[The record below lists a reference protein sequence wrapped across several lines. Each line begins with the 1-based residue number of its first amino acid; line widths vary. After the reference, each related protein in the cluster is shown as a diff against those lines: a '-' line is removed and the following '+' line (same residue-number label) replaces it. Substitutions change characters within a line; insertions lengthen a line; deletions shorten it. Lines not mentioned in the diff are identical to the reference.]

1 MKIKDGFMLRGVAG
15 KNVVVAVGAA
25 SLDFDGLISLNETG
39 TFLWKVLEDGAD
51 FDILT
56 EKLLAEYD
64 IDEETAKRDISAF
77 LEKVKE
83 ADLIIE

>member
-1 MKIKDGFMLRGVAG
+1 MKIKDGFMLRNVAG

-39 TFLWKVLEDGAD
+39 KFLWNLLEGGAD
-51 FDILT
+51 YDTLT

-64 IDEETAKRDISAF
+64 IDEETAKSDVSAF
-77 LEKVKE
+77 LEKAKE